1 MKLTE
6 WRKIVGDGIYYDYD
20 MSIIERVG
28 HGMTLADIVE
38 LAVDAAA
45 RPTVDHIE
53 DERIIRTLAAALV
66 DLAERHKK

>member
-28 HGMTLADIVE
+28 HGMTLADAAE
-38 LAVDAAA
+38 LAREAAA

-66 DLAERHKK
+66 DLAERQKK